1 MRTAIVTGDYYKHQ
15 ETFINRHIECLF
27 GGNTCVITARYNQE
41 NPFAKPVY
49 TRRSQPS
56 LKKLITSPLPLLM
69 NRLKYGTMRIPHG
82 KARSD
87 LKAFLRDQKVELI
100 LSEFGTQV
108 LPIRP
113 LAKELGLPIFTYFRG
128 VDASK
133 ALRRTATVKAYR
145 SCIPKLDGVIAVSQ
159 FLLDNLA
166 EHGIRN
172 DNSHVI
178 PSGVNVRRFMPR
190 EKTPKSCV
198 AVGRMVEKKA
208 PLTTIRAFAIVAKH
222 HPEARLTIIGDGP
235 LLSAARALVR
245 DLGIQDRVE
254 LPGKGTHDQVRAA
267 LENSEVFL
275 QHSVTAKDG
284 NTEGLPTAI
293 QEAMACGCVI
303 VSTRHAGIPE
313 AVFNGKNG
321 FLADERDEVGYT
333 ENLNTVLESDSRKE
347 MGHNSRLMAEEHY
360 DNNALLG
367 ETEKI
372 LQSLVARKKGQ
383 IE

>member
-27 GGNTCVITARYNQE
+27 GGNTCVIARHYNRE
-41 NPFAKPVY
+41 NPFSKPVCNW
-49 TRRSQPS
+49 RNQP
-56 LKKLITSPLPLLM
+56 LIKRLITSPLPLLT
-69 NRLKYGTMRIPHG
+69 NRLKYGMSRIPHG

-87 LKAFLRDQKVELI
+87 LQAFLIDQKVELI

-108 LPIRP
+108 LLIRP
-113 LAKELGLPIFTYFRG
+113 LAEELGLPIFTYFRG
-128 VDASK
+128 FDASK
-133 ALRRTATVKAYR
+133 ALRQTKTVKAYR

-166 EHGIRN
+166 KHGIKN
-172 DNSHVI
+172 DNSYVI

-190 EKTPKSCV
+190 DKTTKSCV

-208 PLTTIRAFAIVAKH
+208 PLTTIRAFAAVAKH
-222 HPEARLTIIGDGP
+222 HPEAQLNMIGDGP
-235 LLSAARALVR
+235 LLGAARALVR

-254 LPGKGTHDQVRAA
+254 LPGKGTHDQVRSA
-267 LENSEVFL
+267 LEKSEVFL

-303 VSTRHAGIPE
+303 VSTRHAGIPD
-313 AVFNGKNG
+313 AVFDGKNG
-321 FLADERDEVGYT
+321 FLSDELDELGYAK
-333 ENLNTVLESDSRKE
+333 NLNTVLESNSRKD
-347 MGHNSRLMAEEHY
+347 MGNNGRLMAEEHY
-360 DNNALLG
+360 DNEVLLDK
-367 ETEKI
+367 TEKI
-372 LQSLVARKKGQ
+372 LQSILA
-383 IE
+383 